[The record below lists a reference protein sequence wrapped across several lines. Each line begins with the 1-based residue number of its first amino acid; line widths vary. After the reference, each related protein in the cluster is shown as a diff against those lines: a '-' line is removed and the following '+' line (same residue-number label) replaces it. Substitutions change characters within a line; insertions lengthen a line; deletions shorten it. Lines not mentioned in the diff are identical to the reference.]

1 MKNFKI
7 IKQTAVTNSV
17 LESKYFITKSKT
29 VRSILILTSVISM
42 SDFALAREQ
51 YDAHTHGI
59 ANLTLASENGVLEV
73 QFDSPAISVLGFEHQ
88 PSTQEHISTIEKAT
102 ELLSYSSNVLSTKG
116 TDCNLDTVNV
126 DVIGPAGQA
135 LEDEHIHD
143 HAEEKHEKHDDHAHA
158 EDHSNESH
166 KEHDDHG
173 HAQDHS
179 GEKHDDHAHAEGHSD
194 ENHPEHDGHEHQSN
208 ESHSE
213 VSAIYTFNCKDS
225 EKLTAIDISLFEYF
239 SGIEKI
245 KVNWVTETQQGEA
258 ILRPE
263 LSTIKFK

>member
-1 MKNFKI
+1 MKKFKI
-7 IKQTAVTNSV
+7 IKQPTVINSA
-17 LESKYFITKSKT
+17 LETTHSITKSKT

-51 YDAHTHGI
+51 HDAHTHGI
-59 ANLTLASENGVLEV
+59 ANLTLASENGILEV

-102 ELLSYSSNVLSTKG
+102 
-116 TDCNLDTVNV
+116 
-126 DVIGPAGQA
+126 AGQA
-135 LEDEHIHD
+135 LEDEHTHD

-158 EDHSNESH
+158 EDHSDESH

-179 GEKHDDHAHAEGHSD
+179 DEKHDDHAHAEGHSD
-194 ENHPEHDGHEHQSN
+194 ENHQEHDGHEHQSN

-245 KVNWVTETQQGEA
+245 KVNWD
-258 ILRPE
+258 L
-263 LSTIKFK
+263 